1 MPDELL
7 ELDDDE
13 VRPEE
18 ELLEELLEL
27 EEVLPELLDEL
38 LDELLEVLPELLE
51 LEELDELL
59 ELDDELLLSGGPL
72 QLASANGSIKR
83 ARIFFIGN

>member
-7 ELDDDE
+7 ELEDDE

-18 ELLEELLEL
+18 ELLEDELLEL
-27 EEVLPELLDEL
+27 EEVLPEL